1 MDKTVRRSARK
12 IVLLASICAFSLLLA
27 AFTFG
32 SLRYG
37 GPDGL
42 LLRVRVALAQQ
53 RSGPAETPP
62 HFVPTPLPTPAGSQL
77 LALLAAAPTVPSDPT
92 TATVST
98 PHDVSRLPAMPFA
111 AVESLP
117 DRPTATATATQT
129 ATPSPTPQ
137 PTPTAVLSVQSAPEI
152 RDPGFVQLAG
162 LAHYWQTWN
171 NCGPATLAMNLSYFG
186 LPLTQKQTAAVLK
199 PNWDDKNVSP
209 HEMAAYVRSQGLN
222 ALVRVNGSPERLRQ
236 YVDAGI
242 PVLIETW
249 LDHDGGMGHYRL
261 VVGYDDAARQW
272 IVYDTYISDGLDPKA
287 SYPGIRMGYDDL
299 VRLWRVF
306 NGAYVLVYDGARSAA
321 AQQILG
327 DEADDAL
334 MWQRSLE
341 RAQAE
346 ATANPGDAFAWFNLG
361 TSLTAQGRY
370 VDAASAFDQ
379 ARVIGLPWRMLWY
392 QFEPFRAYYEAG
404 RHAELL
410 ALADSVIATAGNIEE
425 TYFWRGRALQA
436 TGDMD
441 GARAAYQR
449 AVELNSNYTEA
460 QQALTEIGG

>member
-1 MDKTVRRSARK
+1 
-12 IVLLASICAFSLLLA
+12 
-27 AFTFG
+27 
-32 SLRYG
+32 
-37 GPDGL
+37 
-42 LLRVRVALAQQ
+42 
-53 RSGPAETPP
+53 
-62 HFVPTPLPTPAGSQL
+62 
-77 LALLAAAPTVPSDPT
+77 
-92 TATVST
+92 
-98 PHDVSRLPAMPFA
+98 
-111 AVESLP
+111 
-117 DRPTATATATQT
+117 
-129 ATPSPTPQ
+129 
-137 PTPTAVLSVQSAPEI
+137 
-152 RDPGFVQLAG
+152 
-162 LAHYWQTWN
+162 
-171 NCGPATLAMNLSYFG
+171 MNLSYFG